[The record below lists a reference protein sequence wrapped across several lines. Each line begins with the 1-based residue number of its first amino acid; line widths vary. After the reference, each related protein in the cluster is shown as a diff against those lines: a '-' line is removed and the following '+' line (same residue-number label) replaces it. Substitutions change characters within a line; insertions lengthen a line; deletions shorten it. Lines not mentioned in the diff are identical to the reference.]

1 MDSDTLV
8 NLVLVLAFV
17 VIGGVFAGTE
27 MAIVSLRESQIK
39 KIERSGRQGARTAAL
54 VRDPNLFLSA
64 VQIGVTVAGFFSS
77 AYGASTIAPDIA
89 PLIEQAG
96 LSASAAQTVALI
108 GMTLVIAYLSLVF
121 GELVPK
127 RLAMQRS
134 VGFTR
139 VLAPPLNLFAKL
151 MRPVIWLL
159 SASTNTVV
167 RLLGGDP
174 HAATEEVSADE
185 IREMVV
191 DTRGIGPVSR
201 SILTDVFEAGD
212 RRLVEVMR
220 PRTDVH
226 FLDGTLPVTQAYRT
240 ALSLPHSRYPVTGED
255 IDDILGFVH
264 IRDLVVA
271 DADGDGVIEAPPRT
285 LGEIVRPIP
294 YLPKTNHVLRTL
306 QYMRKEGHHIGL
318 VVDEY
323 GGTAGIVTLED
334 LVEELVGEIY
344 DEFDTGP
351 REHED
356 TVLRKGEAVLV
367 DGGLIIQEVP
377 AETGLT
383 IPEGPYETVGGFVME
398 RLGRVTRP
406 GDVVEV
412 DGYRLEVLATDRT
425 RVERVR
431 ITRLPPA
438 ETTATDPAG

>member
-8 NLVLVLAFV
+8 NLLLVLLFV

-27 MAIVSLRESQIK
+27 MAIVSLRESQIRR
-39 KIERSGRQGARTAAL
+39 IERSGRTGARTAAL

-77 AYGASTIAPDIA
+77 AYGASTLAPDLA
-89 PLIEQAG
+89 PLIERAG
-96 LSASAAQTVALI
+96 LSGPAAQTVALI

-134 VGFTR
+134 VGFTQL
-139 VLAPPLNLFAKL
+139 LAPPLNLFAKL

-159 SASTNTVV
+159 SVSTNAVV
-167 RLLGGDP
+167 RLLGGNP
-174 HAATEEVSADE
+174 HAVTEEVTAEE

-212 RRLVEVMR
+212 RRLAEVMR
-220 PRTDVH
+220 PRPDVQ
-226 FLDGTLPVTQAYRT
+226 FLDGTLSITEAYRT
-240 ALSLPHSRYPVTGED
+240 ALTLPHSRYPVTGATV
-255 IDDILGFVH
+255 DDVLGFVH
-264 IRDLVVA
+264 IRDLVQA

-285 LGEIVRPIP
+285 LRDVVRPIP
-294 YLPKTNHVLRTL
+294 FLPETNHVLRTL
-306 QYMRKEGHHIGL
+306 QFMRKGGHHIGL

-344 DEFDTGP
+344 DEFDTGAK
-351 REHED
+351 EHED

-377 AETGLT
+377 EETGLS
-383 IPEGPYETVGGFVME
+383 IPEGHYETVGGFVMD
-398 RLGRVTRP
+398 RLGRVARP
-406 GDVVEV
+406 GDAVPV
-412 DGYRLEVLATDRT
+412 DGYRLEVLAVDRS
-425 RVERVR
+425 RVDRVR
-431 ITRLPPA
+431 ITRLPDA
-438 ETTATDPAG
+438 EPS